1 MGFTVL
7 HGLAAKGMTH
17 EIEKLIDNNWVPVST
32 AVVFGCL
39 LNVCSTC
46 GVCVSECV
54 FGTSCKRACVHA
66 CICVQTY

>member
-32 AVVFGCL
+32 AAVFGCP

-54 FGTSCKRACVHA
+54 FGTCVHM
-66 CICVQTY
+66 CMQTYVYMI